1 MTWKQ
6 YPGSR
11 NSICGDKNTDA
22 NFVEDIAD
30 IDIVVPHD
38 QKDLLIQ
45 IGAILD
51 QAPADES
58 WGVRDYKLYL

>member
-1 MTWKQ
+1 MRIQIQFWRIDSWDNEVAYMKVNGQEVWKMTWKQ

-38 QKDLLIQ
+38 
-45 IGAILD
+45 
-51 QAPADES
+51 
-58 WGVRDYKLYL
+58 